1 MQKNAYIFKIQV
13 AWLVLIVEKSYGY
26 RYNSYKLCFFEI
38 WEHTQTETAWY
49 FYRNKIEMNPQ
60 DKLAAT
66 NFLKNFAKMCLERN
80 DRVFL
85 MLVFLYTRAHPEK
98 NNNQELNNIII
109 STQS

>member
-1 MQKNAYIFKIQV
+1 M
-13 AWLVLIVEKSYGY
+13 LIVEKSYGY
-26 RYNSYKLCFFEI
+26 RYNSYKLCFFFKMRR
-38 WEHTQTETAWY
+38 TAWY